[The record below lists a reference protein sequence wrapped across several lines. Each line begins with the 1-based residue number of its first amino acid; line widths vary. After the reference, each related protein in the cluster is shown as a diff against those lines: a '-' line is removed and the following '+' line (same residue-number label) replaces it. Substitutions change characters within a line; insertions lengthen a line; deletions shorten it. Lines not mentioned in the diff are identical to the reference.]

1 LSLFKVFFT
10 SGVLILIFGV
20 AFILIDFIVQSFTE
34 GLRFMGI
41 NFAIAGSITIIIAY
55 LYKYHKIIGFLMG
68 QLKNKINK
76 QNRFSEWRKP

>member
-1 LSLFKVFFT
+1 
-10 SGVLILIFGV
+10 
-20 AFILIDFIVQSFTE
+20 
-34 GLRFMGI
+34 MGT

-68 QLKNKINK
+68 QLKNKFNK

>member
-1 LSLFKVFFT
+1 
-10 SGVLILIFGV
+10 
-20 AFILIDFIVQSFTE
+20 
-34 GLRFMGI
+34 MGT

-68 QLKNKINK
+68 QIKNKFNK